1 MLWSG
6 SRGNFR
12 TGGAGYT
19 YLEKS
24 ILMGPLGTGMADL
37 LGGEAVEGGATS
49 GSGSAGGGAGGSG
62 SASGSGSLVTVASGS
77 KASLGEARR
86 AGIHEGGQ

>member
-77 KASLGEARR
+77 KASLGAARR
-86 AGIHEGGQ
+86 AGTHEGGQ